1 MVFNLSILQNFFFTE
16 INMSDDEREIDN
28 DLDSEVNKFLLRR
41 FFLQFILKQN
51 VGIKQVYID

>member
-1 MVFNLSILQNFFFTE
+1 
-16 INMSDDEREIDN
+16 MSDDEREIDN